1 MSITDLEKID
11 GAGID
16 NEKSDRLNLM
26 IADNLDWVESDVHLE
41 ILTDKLNNYYNYIKS
56 RQYLSNWSGIKEFM
70 IIIYFKYTPNDAA
83 NTYLK
88 KVSEQLKGEN
98 IFIKLVID

>member
-1 MSITDLEKID
+1 MIDKKVTTSNISKIL
-11 GAGID
+11 GIGTRQ
-16 NEKSDRLNLM
+16 SL
-26 IADNLDWVESDVHLE
+26 
-41 ILTDKLNNYYNYIKS
+41 YNYIKS

-88 KVSEQLKGEN
+88 KVSEQLKEEN
-98 IFIKLVID
+98 IFIKLVIN